1 MKMESSTNGAI
12 TLCRYEI
19 LWIQRTCDYIQLN
32 GWSDCCKP
40 SVITACCLVVGLG
53 LGLA

>member
-19 LWIQRTCDYIQLN
+19 LWIHRTCDYIQLN
-32 GWSDCCKP
+32 GWSDTAVSP
-40 SVITACCLVVGLG
+40 SRLSLQHAV
-53 LGLA
+53 